1 MNNIGEEIS
10 MGIIS
15 SIYRGVIH
23 TISDEF
29 KAIFSDS
36 GALLLIVFA
45 TMIYTVIYSVAYGS
59 EVVRDVPIAVVDD
72 DNTAMSRSLINGVED
87 GPDTRVSYDVESI
100 DRAKSLFYSGDIF
113 GILYIPNGYEQS
125 IIAGEQANV
134 SLIMDGSHLL
144 LYSHIMQQGVA
155 DALTTGAEI
164 EVARLVSESVDA
176 STIPSLV
183 EPVAYSSNTLYNPY
197 MGYGSFVMPSILI
210 VIIQQTMIIG
220 MVLVAVRR
228 REIGVYIA
236 VNPIICVLSKILVYI
251 IIYGVSLFFTLG
263 IIWPIFDFPNIGNI
277 EDIALLLLIYIV
289 CVTSLGLALSPL
301 FKRRESPLMLLLWS
315 SVPVLLVAGVSYPYE
330 AIPDWIYALGRILPS
345 SSAVNAFIEL
355 NSMGAHLSEVHTE
368 LTTLAILAIVYLLCA
383 IIAEYIVGKCKNMV

>member
-1 MNNIGEEIS
+1 MNNIGEKIS

-29 KAIFSDS
+29 KAVFSDS

-87 GPDTRVSYDVESI
+87 GPDTRVSYEVESI

-251 IIYGVSLFFTLG
+251 IIYGVSIIFILG
-263 IIWPIFDFPNIGNI
+263 I
-277 EDIALLLLIYIV
+277 
-289 CVTSLGLALSPL
+289 
-301 FKRRESPLMLLLWS
+301 
-315 SVPVLLVAGVSYPYE
+315 
-330 AIPDWIYALGRILPS
+330 
-345 SSAVNAFIEL
+345 
-355 NSMGAHLSEVHTE
+355 
-368 LTTLAILAIVYLLCA
+368 
-383 IIAEYIVGKCKNMV
+383 